1 MAGVAMSEQMTMH
14 PAEEMRRTALAKVYS
29 GQVDEALVLYD
40 QARALATDDEMR
52 ELISVYK
59 ADAMIAINRN
69 GPEVQALPSIL
80 MRRRSPRISFWAA
93 YALLFKFR
101 SGGETK
107 RAMFYGQIAH
117 EIAVESGESF
127 WKIAALNE
135 LGVVYEI
142 DSQFERA
149 IECFEE
155 AIATIAELENPGA
168 QELSYGLALE
178 NLGAT
183 KLQIGRTAEGIDCI
197 TRAMTSLQSPEAI
210 AEAHI
215 DLCYGYLDMQR
226 YDEARRHGES
236 GLSLAT
242 DERQTRN
249 AHYLLGEA
257 CYKVDDIEAAE
268 FHFDEL
274 ARFYPQF
281 RNLKS
286 LLFAI
291 DLRSMLNLKS

>member
-1 MAGVAMSEQMTMH
+1 MSEQPIMTT
-14 PAEEMRRTALAKVYS
+14 AEEVRQVALAKVRA
-29 GQVDEALVLYD
+29 GFDEEALLLYD
-40 QARALATDDEMR
+40 QARALATDEETR
-52 ELISVYK
+52 ELITINK
-59 ADAMIAINRN
+59 ADALIALQRT
-69 GPEVQALPSIL
+69 GPEVQALPAIL
-80 MRRRSPRISFWAA
+80 MRRRNPRNSFLAA
-93 YALLFKFR
+93 YALLFKHR
-101 SGGETK
+101 SSGETK

-117 EIAVESGESF
+117 EIAIETDQIF
-127 WKIAALNE
+127 WKIATLNE
-135 LGVVYEI
+135 LGVAYEI
-142 DSQFERA
+142 DSNFEQA
-149 IECFEE
+149 VECFEE
-155 AIATIAELENPGA
+155 AIASIAELDDPTEH
-168 QELSYGLALE
+168 ELSYGLALE
-178 NLGAT
+178 NLGAA
-183 KLQIGRTAEGIDCI
+183 KLQLGRTREGIDCI
-197 TRAMTSLQSPEAI
+197 LRAMPSLQSSAAI

-215 DLCYGYLDMQR
+215 DLCYGYLDLEK

-236 GLSLAT
+236 GLALTT

-257 CYKVDDIEAAE
+257 CYKVDDTEAAE